1 MKKYDAIFLDR
12 DGTINRDPGYISSL
26 DDFKFYD
33 FTVEALKNLKK
44 LTDRFCIITN
54 QSGVAR
60 GKIDPDNLSMIHDY
74 ILNQFFNQGLN
85 LIGIYYCTDHPDSP
99 TANRKPGIGMFIKAA
114 KDHKIE
120 LKKSLMIGD
129 NFCDIEAAR
138 LCQMESVL
146 VLTGKGEKT
155 KKITNMKPTYI
166 SNNLLDASMILKDS
180 L

>member
-1 MKKYDAIFLDR
+1 
-12 DGTINRDPGYISSL
+12 
-26 DDFKFYD
+26 
-33 FTVEALKNLKK
+33 
-44 LTDRFCIITN
+44 
-54 QSGVAR
+54 
-60 GKIDPDNLSMIHDY
+60 
-74 ILNQFFNQGLN
+74 
-85 LIGIYYCTDHPDSP
+85 
-99 TANRKPGIGMFIKAA
+99 
-114 KDHKIE
+114 
-120 LKKSLMIGD
+120 MIGD